1 MRVPAPGKNHRLAVC
16 GAFNPVTG
24 QTLSRVARKITG
36 REVAG
41 VIAKLASR
49 ARRTGRLVIVVLD
62 NAQVHKGRHAQ
73 RAWARHARWV
83 RPFWLPAYCPDL
95 NDIERI
101 WKREKENYFA
111 NTLPPSVEA
120 FERRVR
126 RRFRAL
132 AHIQCRVRCA
142 RSGRTVGVSRM
153 IKNILTAA

>member
-1 MRVPAPGKNHRLAVC
+1 MRVPAPGKNQRLGVC

-24 QTLSRVARKITG
+24 QMLSRVARKITG
-36 REVAG
+36 REIAG
-41 VIAKLASR
+41 VIAKLSSR
-49 ARRTGRLVIVVLD
+49 ARRTQRLVIVVLD
-62 NAQVHKGRHAQ
+62 NAQVHKGRLAQ

-126 RRFRAL
+126 RRFRTL
-132 AHIQCRVRCA
+132 AHIQCRVGCA
-142 RSGRTVGVSRM
+142 RPGRRVGVSRM